1 MFQELFL
8 VLGGSYHFKAY
19 SLVLPSSFW
28 MFPPLLS
35 IHIILDFFLWLFSF
49 SVTTL
54 LIRCLVSFQIYE
66 NLSSRDEVAIL
77 LPSPQTSLVVS
88 DDSQS
93 RWPPFLCEQNLD
105 FFRGNRPDGLGSLF
119 FSKPVKLWPVFML
132 PPNFDVLYF
141 QFRSI

>member
-93 RWPPFLCEQNLD
+93 R
-105 FFRGNRPDGLGSLF
+105 
-119 FSKPVKLWPVFML
+119 
-132 PPNFDVLYF
+132 
-141 QFRSI
+141 